1 MTFPPKSIRTKFLTV
16 ALTAFGL
23 SGAASAGSLIGEF
36 PSFIWPTDQSTCGS
50 CAGTTVQ
57 SGQDGE

>member
-1 MTFPPKSIRTKFLTV
+1 MTFTPKSIRTMILTF

-36 PSFIWPTDQSTCGS
+36 PSFMWPTDQSTCGT
-50 CAGTTVQ
+50 CAATTVQ